1 MFRLISSKVFL
12 IFVLQWFII
21 NGLWALDCAKIK
33 LTTPNPQVKYCV
45 GQDVNLTTSVENPEG
60 GTIVYKW
67 YFNNTV
73 ISPDVT
79 TSNYAIPKIE
89 KNKAGKYKCEVIVT
103 KTGETPCTTSVEIDV
118 VVFDQ
123 FSFDLGVDKSICPG
137 SSTVPLSPVV
147 QNSNTS
153 IAYSWSSVPAG
164 VTGTSKDIT
173 INANQIASEAVVTLT
188 ATAGNCVV
196 SDNIKISNASNFT
209 LTAGPDQTICKGANA
224 NLSATVSNTNGFPV
238 SYLWTGPGGYNSSNS
253 SINLTNLSSTSEYQL
268 NTTIIGC
275 TFSNKLTVNVLDP
288 KIASSDFT
296 ILNGEQWIRK
306 CPNSSGLN
314 TGVIRVSNGINSLF
328 YSLAES
334 YEIDWG
340 DGTSI
345 FQSNNDQFTNE
356 IHTYALGL
364 YTLVFTIKT
373 TNGCTLQ
380 TQYKVFV
387 GNRPGNAKIAQQ
399 KNPDGCAPKQNYFVI
414 TKGTDPPDVPG
425 FFYDIVFN
433 DGTTYNYDFYTLPD
447 TLYHTFNFSS
457 CKAIYDPLYPK
468 PNSLLPLHAV

>member
-1 MFRLISSKVFL
+1 MFRLISSKIFL

-60 GTIVYKW
+60 GTIAYKW

-89 KNKAGKYKCEVIVT
+89 KTKAGKYKCEVIVT

-123 FSFDLGVDKSICPG
+123 FSFELGVDKSICPG

-164 VTGTSKDIT
+164 VTGTSIDIT

-209 LTAGPDQTICKGANA
+209 VSAGPDQTICKGANA

-238 SYLWTGPGGYNSSNS
+238 SYLWTGPGGYNSSSQN
-253 SINLTNLSSTSEYQL
+253 I
-268 NTTIIGC
+268 
-275 TFSNKLTVNVLDP
+275 TFNNIQNQFDLGLKVKVLDCVVEDFVSV
-288 KIASSDFT
+288 KIYTASLGSEDLKVYRGEEMFNRC
-296 ILNGEQWIRK
+296 LNGQNDSTLYFFNNV
-306 CPNSSGLN
+306 P
-314 TGVIRVSNGINSLF
+314 SNL
-328 YSLAES
+328 YSNIVK

-340 DGTSI
+340 DGTSK
-345 FQSNNDQFTNE
+345 FTTSDHGFGNNTALFHEYKKGFYILTFSYITNDNCFVE
-356 IHTYALGL
+356 R
-364 YTLVFTIKT
+364 K
-373 TNGCTLQ
+373 
-380 TQYKVFV
+380 YKVFV
-387 GNRPGNAKIAQQ
+387 GKAPGSTTIENQ
-399 KNPDGCAPKQNYFVI
+399 NDPFGCAPKKLWFKV
-414 TKGTDPPDVPG
+414 KG
-425 FFYDIVFN
+425 F
-433 DGTTYNYDFYTLPD
+433 
-447 TLYHTFNFSS
+447 
-457 CKAIYDPLYPK
+457 
-468 PNSLLPLHAV
+468 